1 MLWWVQLAMC
11 QLHRILLSNSM
22 SWLILFVHLCRGP
35 RNIRQYLLIIVDMK
49 EEFAVG
55 DRVLLDASNLSIPG
69 VHKFR

>member
-1 MLWWVQLAMC
+1 MFANC
-11 QLHRILLSNSM
+11 HR
-22 SWLILFVHLCRGP
+22 
-35 RNIRQYLLIIVDMK
+35 YE